1 MKNKIL
7 LIAISIV
14 PFFVAV
20 GCGDHP
26 LDIKSARDIKQVPK
40 NVERIRI
47 GLLPIKEY
55 PALARLENVK
65 DVDFFTIDGTGAND
79 AKLKVFAELEW
90 PELKEVSLLNCPAV
104 TDAGIRELSKISS
117 LEGFQLE
124 GTSISDE
131 SLAVLTKSVNLKGVN
146 VANCPNV
153 TAKGLYILA
162 EFKNLEELGFSV
174 GSMTQD
180 EVVQIIRDLDNVK
193 YLVVVDPEGKIRRE
207 ELELVGDAKGISVS
221 ISQTGALQDVISQ

>member
-7 LIAISIV
+7 LIAISIG

-26 LDIKSARDIKQVPK
+26 LDIKSDRDIKQASK

-65 DVDFFTIDGTGAND
+65 DVDFFTMDGTGAND
-79 AKLKVFAELEW
+79 AKLKAFAELEW
-90 PELKEVSLLNCPAV
+90 PKLEQVCLLNCPAV
-104 TDAGIRELSKISS
+104 TDAGIRQLSNISS
-117 LEGFQLE
+117 LQGFQLE
-124 GTSISDE
+124 GTSISDK
-131 SLAVLTKSVNLKGVN
+131 SLAILTKSANLKGIN
-146 VANCPNV
+146 VANCRNV
-153 TAKGLYILA
+153 TANGLFVLV
-162 EFKNLEELGFSV
+162 EFENLEELTFSV
-174 GSMTQD
+174 GSMTED
-180 EVVQIIRDLDNVK
+180 EVIQIVRKLKNVK
-193 YLVVVDPEGKIRRE
+193 YLGIIDPDGKVRE
-207 ELELVGDAKGISVS
+207 ERVELIGNEKGIAIS